1 MLAVS
6 LALVAALIF
15 ALGTVLQQRVAMTA
29 SDAEA
34 HSPWF
39 MLRLARRPVWWTGIV
54 LTWVGFGFHAAALS
68 NGEIVL
74 VQPILAM
81 TVVFALP
88 LGARLSAQRIE
99 PRDVG
104 AALLACAGLAAFLLL
119 SDPSAG
125 IAEPAASAW
134 LAWAGALFA
143 LAAVL
148 TASGLGRRPAVK
160 ATLVGTA
167 AGVLFGLHGAVTKA
181 MTEQLHTGVDA
192 LLGGWAIWAVL
203 LVALIGMAISQI
215 ALQAGDLPP
224 AIATESIVAPV
235 VSVAL
240 GLGLYEEALHDSAGG
255 TLASA
260 LALTAMLAG
269 VALLA
274 RREGRRL
281 VLGGV

>member
-1 MLAVS
+1 MLPVA

-15 ALGTVLQQRVAMTA
+15 ALGTVLQQRVAMNA

-34 HSPWF
+34 HSVWF
-39 MLRLARRPVWWTGIV
+39 MLRLAREPVWWAGIL
-54 LTWVGFGFHAAALS
+54 LTWVGFGFHVAALS
-68 NGEIVL
+68 KGEIVL

-88 LGARLSAQRIE
+88 LGARFSAQRIE
-99 PRDVG
+99 RRDIG
-104 AALLACAGLAAFLLL
+104 AALLATAGLAVFLIL
-119 SDPSAG
+119 SNPTAGIDDPSG
-125 IAEPAASAW
+125 GAW
-134 LAWAGALFA
+134 LVWGGALFA

-148 TASGLGRRPAVK
+148 TATGLRRRPAVK

-181 MTEQLHTGVDA
+181 MTDRFHLGLDA
-192 LLGGWAIWAVL
+192 LVASWAIWAVL
-203 LVALIGMAISQI
+203 FVALISMAISQV

-240 GLGLYEEALHDSAGG
+240 GLSLYEETIHSSTLG
-255 TLASA
+255 TLVSL
-260 LALTAMLAG
+260 LALVAMLTG
-269 VALLA
+269 VALLS
-274 RREGRRL
+274 RREGTRL
-281 VLGGV
+281 DV

>member
-1 MLAVS
+1 VLPVA

-15 ALGTVLQQRVAMTA
+15 ALGTVLQQRVAMGA

-34 HSPWF
+34 HSVWF
-39 MLRLARRPVWWTGIV
+39 MLRLAREPVWWAGIL
-54 LTWVGFGFHAAALS
+54 LTWVGFGFHVAALS

-88 LGARLSAQRIE
+88 LGARLSSQRIE
-99 PRDVG
+99 RRDIA
-104 AALLACAGLAAFLLL
+104 AALLATAGLAVFLVL
-119 SDPSAG
+119 SKPEAG
-125 IAEPAASAW
+125 IEEPAAGPW
-134 LAWAGALFA
+134 LVWGGALLV

-148 TASGLGRRPAVK
+148 TASGLRRRPAVK

-181 MTEQLHTGVDA
+181 MTERLHIGVEA
-192 LLGGWAIWAVL
+192 LVASWAIWAVL
-203 LVALIGMAISQI
+203 LVALISMGVSQI

-224 AIATESIVAPV
+224 AVATESIVAPV

-240 GLGLYEEALHDSAGG
+240 GLGLYEETIHDSTPG
-255 TLASA
+255 TVVSLLA
-260 LALTAMLAG
+260 LAAMLVG
-269 VALLA
+269 VGLLS
-274 RREGRRL
+274 RREGTRL
-281 VLGGV
+281 DV

>member
-1 MLAVS
+1 MLSVS
-6 LALVAALIF
+6 LALVAAMIF

-34 HSPWF
+34 HSAWF
-39 MLRLARRPVWWTGIV
+39 MLRLARRPVWWAGIV

-68 NGEIVL
+68 NGEIVV

-99 PRDVG
+99 ARDIG
-104 AALLACAGLAAFLLL
+104 AALLATAGLAAFLVL
-119 SDPSAG
+119 SNPTAG
-125 IAEPAASAW
+125 IETPAISAW
-134 LAWAGALFA
+134 LAWGGALFV

-148 TASGLGRRPAVK
+148 TATGLPRRPAVK

-181 MTEQLHTGVDA
+181 FTERLDMGLDA
-192 LLGGWAIWAVL
+192 VVASWAIWAVL
-203 LVALIGMAISQI
+203 VVALISMAISQI

-235 VSVAL
+235 ISVAL
-240 GLGLYEEALHDSAGG
+240 GLGLYDETIHDSAAG
-255 TLASA
+255 TLASLLA
-260 LALTAMLAG
+260 LAAMLAG

-274 RREGRRL
+274 RREGARL
-281 VLGGV
+281 DL